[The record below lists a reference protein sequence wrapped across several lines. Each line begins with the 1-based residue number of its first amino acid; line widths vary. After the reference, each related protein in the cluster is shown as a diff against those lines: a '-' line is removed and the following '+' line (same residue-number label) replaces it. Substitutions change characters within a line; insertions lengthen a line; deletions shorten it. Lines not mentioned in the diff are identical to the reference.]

1 MKDEWSKLNKIFQ
14 NSLTKKDFSINPL
27 LYLRQILY
35 NEILSF
41 KNKLC
46 LDDFSKC
53 PFINHKGYESKTV
66 AYSIWHIARIE
77 DIVVNSLIL
86 NREEIFFQKDF
97 KKIINTPIIT
107 TGNELFKDEIVNFSK
122 ELNIN
127 ELYNYIDIV
136 YNSTNEYIYSLK
148 FEELKRKFS
157 EEDKKRLISLNVVSN
172 DENAVWLI
180 DYWCEKDIK
189 GLLKMP
195 FSRHWI
201 MHIEAS
207 NRIINKITI
216 N

>member
-1 MKDEWSKLNKIFQ
+1 MNKKWSELNKNMQ
-14 NSLTKKDFSINPL
+14 SSLNKKDFNIGIDL
-27 LYLRQILY
+27 LLKLRKNLF

-41 KNKLC
+41 KDKLSFE
-46 LDDFSKC
+46 DFSKC
-53 PFINHKGYESKTV
+53 PFMNNKGYESKTV

-86 NREEIFFQKDF
+86 NRKEVFFQKL
-97 KKIINTPIIT
+97 INSPIIT
-107 TGNELFKDEIVNFSK
+107 TGNELVKEEIVNFSK
-122 ELNIN
+122 ELKIN

-136 YNSTNEYIYSLK
+136 YNSTNEYLYSLK